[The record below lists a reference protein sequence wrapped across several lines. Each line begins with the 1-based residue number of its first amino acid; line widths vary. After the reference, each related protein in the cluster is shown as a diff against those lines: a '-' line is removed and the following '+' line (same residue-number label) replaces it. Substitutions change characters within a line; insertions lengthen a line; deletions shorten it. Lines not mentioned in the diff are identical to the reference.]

1 MDPLKVPFANY
12 TPQIEYLDMQQ
23 SINLNLNPRVIN
35 QFKTTQSHTISVL
48 ERNQEDLTSNKN
60 KAEKGTF

>member
-1 MDPLKVPFANY
+1 MDPLKVPFAND

-23 SINLNLNPRVIN
+23 SINLNLKPRVIN